1 MKKRSN
7 FILLQVASGENEE
20 VPDAQDSTAKRELVA
35 KIAAAYFRR
44 NKVQLT
50 ELASLISTVYGT
62 LDSLGKPAE
71 DDTKRTPA
79 VPIRRS
85 VQPGHVV
92 CLECGWRGQMLRR
105 HLTAAHGL
113 NPDEYRTR
121 WGLPAAHPLTA
132 PGYRERRADIAKLI
146 GLGRNR
152 GGARAS
158 NAHSGAQEADGDEAA
173 ATSSSPAEAADN

>member
-71 DDTKRTPA
+71 EDTKRTPA

-105 HLTAAHGL
+105 HLRAAHSL
-113 NPDEYRTR
+113 NRDEYRTR

-132 PGYRERRADIAKLI
+132 PEYKERRADIAKQI

-152 GGARAS
+152 GSAQASDAQTQARES
-158 NAHSGAQEADGDEAA
+158 VNDE
-173 ATSSSPAEAADN
+173 PA